1 MKIIFYGPI
10 NEVTKTRQLF
20 IISYT
25 LVSEKYFVKLYNK
38 IMGYKNVSFREIT
51 VMCDKK
57 YLNCDILQNIEWHH
71 FRCRVIQKS
80 CFSANYHFIIVMPEQ
95 KLISLSKVFLSS
107 YSLK

>member
-20 IISYT
+20 TISYT
-25 LVSEKYFVKLYNK
+25 LVSEKYFVKLCNK
-38 IMGYKNVSFREIT
+38 IMGYKNVSFRGIA

-57 YLNCDILQNIEWHH
+57 YLNCDILQNIEGHH

-80 CFSANYHFIIVMPEQ
+80 FVLVLII
-95 KLISLSKVFLSS
+95 IS
-107 YSLK
+107 SL